1 MPRSPGRRPRRGTP
15 GFNTEKDMI
24 AEKDKVV
31 SFHYT
36 LTNAEGEQM
45 ETSREQDPMSY
56 LHGANNIIV
65 GLEKAMEGRA
75 AGDSFSVT
83 VEPEEAYGV
92 RNENNV
98 QRVPLKRLKG
108 IGKISVGQILT
119 LQTNKGQVQVT
130 VLKVGRF
137 NVDVDGNHPLAGKQL
152 TFDVEITGIRDAS
165 EEELQH
171 GHVHGPGGHP
181 H

>member
-1 MPRSPGRRPRRGTP
+1 
-15 GFNTEKDMI
+15 MI

-36 LTNAEGEQM
+36 LTNADGEEM
-45 ETSREQDPMSY
+45 ESSREKEPMIY
-56 LHGANNIIV
+56 LHGGNNIIS
-65 GLEKAMEGRA
+65 GLEKAMEGHA
-75 AGDSFSVT
+75 ISDKLTAT
-83 VEPEEAYGV
+83 LEPKDAYGV

-108 IGKISVGQILT
+108 IGKVAVGQVLN
-119 LQTNKGQVQVT
+119 LQTDKGTVQVT

-137 NVDVDGNHPLAGKQL
+137 NVDVDGNHPLAGQQL
-152 TFDVEITGIRDAS
+152 TFDVEITDIREAS
-165 EEELQH
+165 KEETQH
-171 GHVHGPGGHP
+171 RHVHGPGGHK

>member
-1 MPRSPGRRPRRGTP
+1 
-15 GFNTEKDMI
+15 MI

-36 LTNAEGEQM
+36 LKNSNGEQM
-45 ETSREQDPMSY
+45 ETSREQDPMVY
-56 LHGANNIIV
+56 LHGADNIIV
-65 GLEKAMEGRA
+65 GLEKAMEGHA
-75 AGDSFSVT
+75 VNDEFSVT

-92 RNENNV
+92 RNGNNV

-108 IGKISVGQILT
+108 IGKVSVGQVLN
-119 LQTNKGQVQVT
+119 LQTNQGQVQVT

-137 NVDVDGNHPLAGKQL
+137 NIDVDGNHPLAGMAL
-152 TFDVEITGIRDAS
+152 TFDVEITDIREAS
-165 EEELQH
+165 AEELEH
-171 GHVHGPGGHP
+171 KHVHGPGGHQ

>member
-1 MPRSPGRRPRRGTP
+1 
-15 GFNTEKDMI
+15 MI
-24 AEKDKVV
+24 VEKDKVV
-31 SFHYT
+31 TFHYT
-36 LTNAEGEQM
+36 LKNAAGEQM
-45 ETSREQDPMSY
+45 ESSREKDPMLY
-56 LHGANNIIV
+56 LHGANNIIA
-65 GLEKAMEGRA
+65 GLEKAIEGHA
-75 AGDSFSVT
+75 IKDEFSVT

-108 IGKISVGQILT
+108 IGKISVGQVLN

-152 TFDVEITGIRDAS
+152 TFEVEITDIREAS
-165 EEELQH
+165 QEELEH
-171 GHVHGPGGHP
+171 RHVHGAGGHQ